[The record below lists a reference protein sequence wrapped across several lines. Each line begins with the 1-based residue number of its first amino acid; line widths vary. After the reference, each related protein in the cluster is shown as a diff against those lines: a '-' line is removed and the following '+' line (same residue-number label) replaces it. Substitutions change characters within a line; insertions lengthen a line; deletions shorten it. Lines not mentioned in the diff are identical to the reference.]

1 MFTVYVLRNEVSGK
15 IYIGQTNNFEKRIKQ
30 HNDENFDERAYT
42 SLNKGKWLLVYKEE
56 FSTRKEAMIREKQLK
71 SSRGRN
77 FIKKTIK
84 GV

>member
-1 MFTVYVLRNEVSGK
+1 MFTVYVLRNEHSSK

-30 HNDENFDERAYT
+30 HNDENFDRRSYT
-42 SLNKGKWLLVYKEE
+42 SLNRGIWVLVYKEQ
-56 FSTRKEAMIREKQLK
+56 FLTRREARIREKQLK

-77 FIKKTIK
+77 FIKTKIL